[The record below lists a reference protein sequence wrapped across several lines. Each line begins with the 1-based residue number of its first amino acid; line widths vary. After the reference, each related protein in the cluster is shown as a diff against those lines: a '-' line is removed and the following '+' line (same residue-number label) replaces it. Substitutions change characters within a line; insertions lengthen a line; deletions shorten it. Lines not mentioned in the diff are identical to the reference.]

1 VLKKL
6 AVLHL
11 SHAGIPRS
19 HDEFKD
25 VFGFVYR
32 GASFALVSCLV
43 HGLMMA
49 RAELGLC
56 DMQRSQLKTVHISA
70 QAAEA
75 VIEAHVKLYT
85 VTSGGAQDPG
95 GPQAKTSPMSILVDD
110 AGG

>member
-6 AVLHL
+6 TVQHL
-11 SHAGIPRS
+11 SNVGIPRS
-19 HDEFKD
+19 HDDFKD

-32 GASFALVSCLV
+32 GASFALVSGFV

-49 RAELGLC
+49 RVELVAC
-56 DMQRSQLKTVHISA
+56 NMQRSQLKTVHIST

-75 VIEAHVKLYT
+75 VVEAHVKLYV
-85 VTSGGAQDPG
+85 VTSAGGHDPAG
-95 GPQAKTSPMSILVDD
+95 LRETSNTMDVDD